1 MPKLAELK
9 EYFTK
14 IVANQAAE
22 QKKFLDKLETNPVH
36 AFVWAEGVMC
46 ATARAQVAQHYLGSI
61 ENWETAFKAETLSEM
76 QPQTEEDAVEF
87 IHKSVMRQAIER
99 NAYVRRSTSVTS
111 NFMEA
116 EECAYYAHLAANW
129 EMLYA

>member
-9 EYFTK
+9 EYFAKVVTK
-14 IVANQAAE
+14 QATE
-22 QKKFLDKLETNPVH
+22 QRKFLDKLETNPVH

-46 ATARAQVAQHYLGSI
+46 ATAQAQVARHYLTSI
-61 ENWETAFKAETLSEM
+61 ENWEAAVEAGALSEM
-76 QPQTEEDAVEF
+76 QPQTEEAAVEF
-87 IHKSVMRQAIER
+87 IHKSVTRQAIER